1 MLAKL
6 MKNFHLKWQYL
17 ADIVLLGTTVTK
29 ERSIFGIREV
39 MIFMTNFGTYSTNSN
54 PIYHLAS
61 VAVVPE
67 IKKCTSNNSAS
78 KGKEKRDN

>member
-1 MLAKL
+1 
-6 MKNFHLKWQYL
+6 
-17 ADIVLLGTTVTK
+17 
-29 ERSIFGIREV
+29 
-39 MIFMTNFGTYSTNSN
+39 MTNFGTYSTNSN

-78 KGKEKRDN
+78 KGKEKRQLDIKLNHNFKLNGNQIACM